1 MIAKGTTKFDIICH
15 GEKKVQRIFKGTNK
29 VYEFIPKEY
38 MEVKCVIT
46 DGRSYID
53 SNYVFTGDTSIDI
66 TFGTPPTELDTNQT
80 LFYSGG
86 TGATPIGF
94 IMCSTNNKYRFRYA
108 YRSVYNGAFALD
120 TNTKY
125 KLKALKNKI
134 YINDKLVRSFTKST
148 FTTPYT
154 MPFFAQYIGNT
165 SPVAIPKSGTK
176 IYYIKIYDDDDVLVR
191 DMIPCYRKSD
201 NEIGFFDRV
210 NKVFYTN
217 LGAGDFTYESL

>member
-66 TFGTPPTELDTNQT
+66 TFETPSELDTNQT

-86 TGATPIGF
+86 SGTLPIGF
-94 IMCSTNNKYRFRYA
+94 IMCSVSNNYRYRYA
-108 YRSVYNGAFALD
+108 YRSVYNGRFILD

-125 KLKALKNKI
+125 NLKALQNNI
-134 YINDKLVRSFTKST
+134 YINDDLVRSFTKST

-154 MPFFAQYIGNT
+154 MPFFAQYLGST
-165 SPVAIPKSGTK
+165 SPVAMPKNGTK
-176 IYYIKIYDDDDVLVR
+176 IYYIKIYDGDDVLVR
-191 DMIPCYRKSD
+191 DMVPCYRKSD
-201 NEIGFFDRV
+201 NEVGFFDRV

-217 LGAGDFTYESL
+217 LGTGDFTYDSL

>member
-66 TFGTPPTELDTNQT
+66 TFETPSEMNANQT

-86 TGATPIGF
+86 TGTLPIGF
-94 IMCSTNNKYRFRYA
+94 IMCSVNNNYRYRYA
-108 YRSVYNGAFALD
+108 YRSVYNGRFILD

-125 KLKALKNKI
+125 NLKALQNNI
-134 YINDKLVRSFTKST
+134 YINDDLVRSFTKST

-154 MPFFAQYIGNT
+154 MPFFAQYLGST
-165 SPVAIPKSGTK
+165 SPVAMSKNGTK

-191 DMIPCYRKSD
+191 DMVPCYRKSD

>member
-66 TFGTPPTELDTNQT
+66 TFETPSELDTDQT

-86 TGATPIGF
+86 SGASRVGF
-94 IMCSTNNKYRFRYA
+94 IMCSANNNYKFRYA
-108 YRSVYNGAFALD
+108 YKSVYNGSFALD

-125 KLKALKNKI
+125 NLKALQNNL
-134 YINDKLVRSFTKST
+134 YINDELIRSFTKST
-148 FTTPYT
+148 FTVPYT
-154 MPFFAQYIGNT
+154 MPFFAHYFGGT
-165 SPVAIPKSGTK
+165 SAVSIPKSGTK
-176 IYYIKIYDDDDVLVR
+176 IYYIKIYDGDDALVR

-201 NEIGFFDRV
+201 NEVGFFDRV

-217 LGAGDFTYESL
+217 LGTGDFTYDSL